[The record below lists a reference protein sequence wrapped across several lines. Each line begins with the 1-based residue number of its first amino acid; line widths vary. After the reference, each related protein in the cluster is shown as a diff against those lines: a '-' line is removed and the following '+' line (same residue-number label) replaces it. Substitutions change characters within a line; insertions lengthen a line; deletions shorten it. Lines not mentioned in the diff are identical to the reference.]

1 MQGLYDSIA
10 DASVLKIPI
19 YITETGLA
27 DKADKYR
34 GWYIKA
40 TYDMVSRCFACRG
53 LAWGMRGDTAWES
66 TGAGTLRRRMKW

>member
-40 TYDMVSRCFACRG
+40 TYDMVS
-53 LAWGMRGDTAWES
+53 
-66 TGAGTLRRRMKW
+66 